1 MDFTLILRGFRIF
14 GKWGLVE
21 GNDYVGLGIKIYNL
35 VPLPVTSLVPKPP
48 LCEQAA
54 SCCGLHSSGRL
65 CLLPFLCALIAC
77 LVETGG
83 KSSATRQGNSKCRV
97 VANMLPRAD
106 SPAMAACDCGH
117 C

>member
-1 MDFTLILRGFRIF
+1 M
-14 GKWGLVE
+14 
-21 GNDYVGLGIKIYNL
+21 GLGVKIYNL

-77 LVETGG
+77 LVETGE
-83 KSSATRQGNSKCRV
+83 RV
-97 VANMLPRAD
+97 LPRDKGTVSAGWWQTCYHEQI
-106 SPAMAACDCGH
+106 PQPWQLVTVATVN
-117 C
+117 